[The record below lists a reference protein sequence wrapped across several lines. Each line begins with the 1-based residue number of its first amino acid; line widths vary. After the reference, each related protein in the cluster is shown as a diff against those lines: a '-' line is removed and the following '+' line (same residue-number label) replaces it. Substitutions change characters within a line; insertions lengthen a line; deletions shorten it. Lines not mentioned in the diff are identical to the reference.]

1 MSVAGQVVEQTYE
14 TALEHEIAALSLR
27 ERLVLTARQNRFATV
42 GVAILVAILVLAFVV
57 PIFYTVD
64 PLAPQP
70 AGALRPPGAGHPLGT
85 DSVGRDMLA
94 RLIDAAQLDF
104 MIAFAVAGLALLVG
118 ASIGAVAGF
127 AGRLVD
133 DVVMRVVDVMLS
145 FPAFILALAITVMLG
160 NRVGYV
166 IAALALAYMPYF
178 VRLTRGEVLKIRD
191 SEYADAAR
199 VVGNPAW
206 RVAFR
211 HVFPNSVAPAVV
223 LGPIVLG
230 WAILDAAAL
239 GFLGIGIRPPTSE
252 WGVMVADGA
261 QNIDTGEWWTWL
273 FPGLAILIVVLAFNW
288 IGDGLRNLFR
298 AA

>member
-1 MSVAGQVVEQTYE
+1 MSVAGQVAEQT
-14 TALEHEIAALSLR
+14 LESLHVNAAALSLR
-27 ERLVLTARQNRFATV
+27 ERVALTARHNRFATAGAV
-42 GVAILVAILVLAFVV
+42 ILVLVLVLAFVV
-57 PIFYTVD
+57 PVFYTVD
-64 PLAPQP
+64 PLAPQ
-70 AGALRPPGAGHPLGT
+70 ADGALRAPGAGHLLGT
-85 DSVGRDMLA
+85 DSIGRDILA
-94 RLIDAAQLDF
+94 RLLDAARLDF
-104 MIAFAVAGLALLVG
+104 MIAFAVAGLAMGIGSIVG
-118 ASIGAVAGF
+118 AIAGF

-145 FPAFILALAITVMLG
+145 FPAFILALAVTVMLG
-160 NRVGYV
+160 NRIGYV
-166 IAALALAYMPYF
+166 IAALAVAYTPFF

-206 RVAFR
+206 RVALR

-261 QNIDTGEWWTWL
+261 QNVDSGEWWTWL
-273 FPGLAILIVVLAFNW
+273 FPGLAILVVVLAFNW
-288 IGDGLRNLFR
+288 VGDGLRNLFR
-298 AA
+298 SA

>member
-1 MSVAGQVVEQTYE
+1 VSVAGQASEQTLE
-14 TALEHEIAALSLR
+14 TLSTEIAALTLR
-27 ERLVLTARQNRFATV
+27 ERLSLTARQNRFATV
-42 GVAILVAILVLAFVV
+42 GAAILVAVALLAFVV
-57 PIFYTVD
+57 PLFYTVD
-64 PLAPQP
+64 PLVPDPNAVLVGPSS
-70 AGALRPPGAGHPLGT
+70 GHLLGT
-85 DSVGRDMLA
+85 DALGRDILA
-94 RLIDAAQLDF
+94 RLLDAAQLDF
-104 MIAFAVAGLALLVG
+104 MIAFAVAGLALVAGCVVG
-118 ASIGAVAGF
+118 AIAGF
-127 AGRLVD
+127 AGGIVD
-133 DVVMRVVDVMLS
+133 DAVMRLVDVMLS

-160 NRVGYV
+160 NRIGYV
-166 IAALALAYMPYF
+166 IAALAFAYTPFF

-211 HVFPNSVAPAVV
+211 HVFPNAVTPAVV

-239 GFLGIGIRPPTSE
+239 GFLGIGIRSPTSE

-261 QNIDTGEWWTWL
+261 QNVDSGEWWTWL
-273 FPGLAILIVVLAFNW
+273 FPGLAILVVVLAFNW

-298 AA
+298 SA

>member
-1 MSVAGQVVEQTYE
+1 MSIAGPVAEQTLE
-14 TALEHEIAALSLR
+14 TLHVDIAALSLR
-27 ERLVLTARQNRFATV
+27 ERISLTARQNRFATAGAV
-42 GVAILVAILVLAFVV
+42 ILVLVLALAFVL
-57 PIFYTVD
+57 PIFYTSD
-64 PLAPQP
+64 PLAPE
-70 AGALRPPGAGHPLGT
+70 ADGALQAPGAGHVLGT
-85 DSVGRDMLA
+85 DSVGRDILA

-104 MIAFAVAGLALLVG
+104 MIAFSVTGLALGVGSAVG
-118 ASIGAVAGF
+118 AIAGF

-145 FPAFILALAITVMLG
+145 FPAFILALAVTVMLG
-160 NRVGYV
+160 NRIGYV
-166 IAALALAYMPYF
+166 IAALAVAYTPYF

-211 HVFPNSVAPAVV
+211 HVFPNAVAPAVV

-230 WAILDAAAL
+230 WSILDAAAL

-261 QNIDTGEWWTWL
+261 QNVDSGEWWTWL
-273 FPGLAILIVVLAFNW
+273 FPGLAILVVVLAFNW
-288 IGDGLRNLFR
+288 VGDGLRNLVR
-298 AA
+298 SA

>member
-1 MSVAGQVVEQTYE
+1 MSVASQVAEQAAE
-14 TALEHEIAALSLR
+14 TLHADVGALSLR
-27 ERLVLTARQNRFATV
+27 ERVALTARQNRFATAGAV
-42 GVAILVAILVLAFVV
+42 ILVLVLLLAFVV
-57 PIFYTVD
+57 PLFYTVD
-64 PLAPQP
+64 PLAPQ
-70 AGALRPPGAGHPLGT
+70 ADGALKPPSGAHLLGT
-85 DSVGRDMLA
+85 DSIGRDMLA

-104 MIAFAVAGLALLVG
+104 MIAFAVACLALVTG
-118 ASIGAVAGF
+118 SVIGAIAGF

-133 DVVMRVVDVMLS
+133 DVVMRIVDVMLS
-145 FPAFILALAITVMLG
+145 FPAFILALAVTVMLG
-160 NRVGYV
+160 NRIGYV
-166 IAALALAYMPYF
+166 IAALAFAYTPSF
-178 VRLTRGEVLKIRD
+178 VRLTRSEVLKIRD

-230 WAILDAAAL
+230 WSILDAAAL

-261 QNIDTGEWWTWL
+261 QNIDSGEWWTWL

-288 IGDGLRNLFR
+288 VGDGLRNLFR
-298 AA
+298 SA

>member
-1 MSVAGQVVEQTYE
+1 MASPLFYAVGAAVGWAVGILAANLLPLWQVFDSLRLHPFGTETLYAMALNAACF
-14 TALEHEIAALSLR
+14 TALPLLGDAVGGLRGAA
-27 ERLVLTARQNRFATV
+27 V
-42 GVAILVAILVLAFVV
+42 
-57 PIFYTVD
+57 
-64 PLAPQP
+64 
-70 AGALRPPGAGHPLGT
+70 
-85 DSVGRDMLA
+85 
-94 RLIDAAQLDF
+94 
-104 MIAFAVAGLALLVG
+104 
-118 ASIGAVAGF
+118 GAVAGF

-145 FPAFILALAITVMLG
+145 FPAFILALAVTVMLG
-160 NRVGYV
+160 NRIGYV
-166 IAALALAYMPYF
+166 IAALAFAYMPYF

-211 HVFPNSVAPAVV
+211 HVFPNAVAPAIV

-298 AA
+298 SA

>member
-1 MSVAGQVVEQTYE
+1 MSVAGQVAEQFYE
-14 TALEHEIAALSLR
+14 GGLPAQAAALSLR
-27 ERLVLTARQNRFATV
+27 ERLVLTARTNRFATA
-42 GVAILVAILVLAFVV
+42 GLAILVLVLALAFVA
-57 PIFYTVD
+57 PLFYTVD
-64 PLAPQP
+64 PLAPQAAVLAP
-70 AGALRPPGAGHPLGT
+70 PSGAHPLGT
-85 DSVGRDMLA
+85 DSVGRDILA
-94 RLIDAAQLDF
+94 RIIDAAQLDF
-104 MIAFAVAGLALLVG
+104 MIACAVAGLALVVG
-118 ASIGAVAGF
+118 SAIGAFAGF
-127 AGRLVD
+127 TGGLVD

-145 FPAFILALAITVMLG
+145 FPAFILALAVTVMLG

-166 IAALALAYMPYF
+166 IAALAFAYTPFF

-211 HVFPNSVAPAVV
+211 HVVPNSLAPAAAF
-223 LGPIVLG
+223 GPIVLG
-230 WAILDAAAL
+230 WSILDAAAL

-261 QNIDTGEWWTWL
+261 ANVASGEWWTWL

-288 IGDGLRNLFR
+288 VGDGLRNLVR
-298 AA
+298 SA

>member
-1 MSVAGQVVEQTYE
+1 MSVAGQIGEQTLE
-14 TALEHEIAALSLR
+14 TLHPEAQALTLR
-27 ERLVLTARQNRFATV
+27 ERFSLTARRNRFATV
-42 GVAILVAILVLAFVV
+42 GAVILVVVLVAAFLGPLV
-57 PIFYTVD
+57 YTAD
-64 PLAPQP
+64 PLAPHP
-70 AGALRPPGAGHPLGT
+70 ETALQPPGSAYPLGS
-85 DSVGRDMLA
+85 DEIGRDILA
-94 RLIDAAQLDF
+94 RLLDAARLDF
-104 MIAFAVAGLALLVG
+104 MIAFAVAGLALVAGSVVG
-118 ASIGAVAGF
+118 AIAGF
-127 AGRLVD
+127 AGGLVD

-145 FPAFILALAITVMLG
+145 FPAFILALAVTVMLG
-160 NRVGYV
+160 NRIGYV
-166 IAALALAYMPYF
+166 IAALAFAYTPFF
-178 VRLTRGEVLKIRD
+178 VRLTRGEVLKVRD

-211 HVFPNSVAPAVV
+211 HVFPNAVSPAVV

-261 QNIDTGEWWTWL
+261 QNIDSGEWWTWL

-298 AA
+298 SA